1 MRLYINVYYL
11 TLNGLLSD
19 KTYNLISA
27 IDIQLSTV
35 RIELP

>member
-19 KTYNLISA
+19 KIYNLISA